1 MVVNSWSDHRG
12 NWRDAGFSNDAPP
25 KISKPCHRVT
35 VVGAER
41 SIQLSYDRTSYL
53 VFPQVG
59 TYIVYQILRENA
71 NAFFVGS
78 KIFLRGIF
86 RNISLAGCR
95 RGQGVKKAPRRG
107 IRRQG
112 KSPRAVCRPPLQP
125 NPAPTPPG
133 MLMRQNISTVGAS
146 PRPAECP
153 GMGYSAKGRGA
164 ARKCRNK
171 DETVRAAYRPP
182 LRPNHASCHRPERWG
197 GRVSPGRPDHNHTS
211 RPSPEHRRGRA
222 WPTKPK
228 HRIPGLFCL
237 EFLWFFL
244 CKERTRQ
251 QRKNKTAKK
260 EPRSPAA
267 LHKFPTFGILWVGA
281 FLPALIEVFC
291 L

>member
-1 MVVNSWSDHRG
+1 M
-12 NWRDAGFSNDAPP
+12 
-25 KISKPCHRVT
+25 
-35 VVGAER
+35 
-41 SIQLSYDRTSYL
+41 
-53 VFPQVG
+53 
-59 TYIVYQILRENA
+59 
-71 NAFFVGS
+71 
-78 KIFLRGIF
+78 RGIF

-112 KSPRAVCRPPLQP
+112 KSPRAACRLPPRP
-125 NPAPTPPG
+125 IPASHPAWNAG
-133 MLMRQNISTVGAS
+133 GAGKFYS
-146 PRPAECP
+146 GANPRPAECP

-182 LRPNHASCHRPERWG
+182 LRPNHASCHRPERWD
-197 GRVSPGRPDHNHTS
+197 GRISPGRPDHNHTS
-211 RPSPEHRRGRA
+211 RPSPEHRRGGA

-251 QRKNKTAKK
+251 QRKNRAPPRRCTNFQLLVYYGS
-260 EPRSPAA
+260 EPFYR
-267 LHKFPTFGILWVGA
+267 L
-281 FLPALIEVFC
+281 
-291 L
+291 